1 MSLIKEN
8 KERIIN
14 EIESNITRTDIVD
27 GVYGSAS
34 FTYGSN
40 NFTVVADV
48 FDDAG
53 NRSGSCIM
61 KNGNVIG
68 GSIVANGRYRNITLY
83 NGASLMEHQLLAI
96 CLIPGATDKLLDKYE
111 NNIINH
117 KTITYNSVKFR
128 ERKAEYDRQVEMYA
142 WGGEEPDESLIA
154 NPPIPPCDVRDLE
167 ICTSS
172 ENFAHGAFI
181 KTFELYDTQI
191 SAHDIPLLKKLMVDE
206 SRVIRVI
213 NAYKDKGKAALIEM
227 IGEYV
232 VRI

>member
-14 EIESNITRTDIVD
+14 EIEATITRTDIVD
-27 GVYGSAS
+27 GVYESAS
-34 FTYGSN
+34 FTYGTN

-48 FDDAG
+48 FDDEG

-68 GSIVANGRYRNITLY
+68 GSIVSNGRYRNITLY
-83 NGASLMEHQLLAI
+83 GSDSLMEHQLLAI
-96 CLIPGATDKLLDKYE
+96 CLIPGATAKLLDKEE

-128 ERKAEYDRQVEMYA
+128 ERKAEYDRQVEMCA
-142 WGGEEPDESLIA
+142 WGGEEPDDSLIA

-167 ICTSS
+167 ICTSA
-172 ENFAHGAFI
+172 ENYAHGAFI
-181 KTFELYDTQI
+181 KTFDLYDIQV
-191 SAHDIPLLKKLMVDE
+191 SAHDIPLLKKLIVDD
-206 SRVIRVI
+206 SRVARVI
-213 NAYKDKGKAALIEM
+213 NEYKDKGRAALIDM
-227 IGEYV
+227 FGECI